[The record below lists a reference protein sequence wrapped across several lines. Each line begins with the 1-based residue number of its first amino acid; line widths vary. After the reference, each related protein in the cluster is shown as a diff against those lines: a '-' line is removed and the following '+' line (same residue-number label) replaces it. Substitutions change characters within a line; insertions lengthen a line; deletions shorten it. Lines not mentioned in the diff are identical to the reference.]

1 MPPVLQNDASPYY
14 MNSIMKRFGHHLSTD
29 QTQHLT
35 GRMAA
40 SLHSA
45 PEGSSCSL
53 PRSINDGN
61 KEQEKKELPNYH
73 PLHQAPIN
81 NAASPSSSVSHPIQT
96 SKKKQ

>member
-35 GRMAA
+35 GRMAG

-53 PRSINDGN
+53 PRSIHNGN
-61 KEQEKKELPNYH
+61 KEQEKKELSNYH

-81 NAASPSSSVSHPIQT
+81 NAASSVHHPIQT
-96 SKKKQ
+96 SSKKQ